1 MMQYLAYTVMAILS
15 LTVVA
20 TLAMS
25 CYVGYKYS
33 HGFLPTQKS
42 SKMSLKYG
50 LLSASSFGLLVFIFF
65 WFIDGFSW
73 EILLPSLLVTVM
85 VSIPMLFGCLSNTLV
100 INFFNKR
107 ELSLEKLLKQIE
119 NLYQNTSGKK
129 HNKDK
134 K

>member
-1 MMQYLAYTVMAILS
+1 MQYLAYTVMAILS